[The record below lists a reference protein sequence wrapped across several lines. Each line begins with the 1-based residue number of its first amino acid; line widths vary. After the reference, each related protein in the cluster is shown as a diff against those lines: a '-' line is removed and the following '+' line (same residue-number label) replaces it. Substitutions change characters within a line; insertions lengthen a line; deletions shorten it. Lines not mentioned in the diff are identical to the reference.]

1 MDGTHM
7 DDRLL
12 YFQVFN
18 EIGIIHQL
26 ASAEFRK
33 ALGVELNESE
43 FGVLNHFVRMGDG
56 KTPSQ
61 LATIFQVTK
70 PSMTATISKLVQ
82 KGYVKI
88 LSEETDKRKKIV
100 KLTAAGKE
108 RREQAITAVLPL
120 AEEGLASFGVA
131 RLKEILPTLMALREH
146 MDLARQ
152 PVQEKNE

>member
-1 MDGTHM
+1 M